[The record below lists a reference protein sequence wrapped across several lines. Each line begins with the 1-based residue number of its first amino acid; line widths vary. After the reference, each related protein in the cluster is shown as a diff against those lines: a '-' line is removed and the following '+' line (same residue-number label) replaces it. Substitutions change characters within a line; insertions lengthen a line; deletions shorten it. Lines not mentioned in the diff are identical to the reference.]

1 MTGAIRWDDLAVH
14 AAAPGITGSW
24 RSGDQLSA
32 ALFRLGPGAVVPR
45 HHHPN
50 EEFGQVLS
58 GSLEL
63 HVGEDVDVIQVGSG
77 FLIPAD
83 LVHFAVAG
91 RSGCVL
97 LECYAPPRDP
107 FASGRSGDDANAR

>member
-1 MTGAIRWDDLAVH
+1 MSGAIRWEDLATH
-14 AAAPGITGSW
+14 DAAPGITGSW

-63 HVGEDVDVIQVGSG
+63 HVGEEVSVIQAGSG

-91 RSGCVL
+91 QNGCVL

-107 FASGRSGDDANAR
+107 FAAGRSGDNADTH